1 MDCDRKVTYLRE
13 DRTQSTSVS
22 TIHRERVCTRM
33 SQNSCGRC
41 PPGVPASM
49 LQRLPFRHNNT
60 LTMHTTT
67 CTGNGPYA
75 RISLCGILQHVLDAP
90 SLSLSLSLSLYTLTI
105 QLPLTFLARGVFT
118 FGLCLETTQ
127 PGSYGAFSQ
136 QPIMYPSAYVGSFM
150 REGWLGSPWHLGSWS
165 AQTSDSSSTSC
176 STRQG
181 RGFEISREYM

>member
-1 MDCDRKVTYLRE
+1 MDCDRKVTYPRE

-22 TIHRERVCTRM
+22 TIYRERVCTRI

-75 RISLCGILQHVLDAP
+75 RISLCGILQHVLDA
-90 SLSLSLSLSLYTLTI
+90 LSLSLSLHADDPTTSHFLSEGSIHLRLVPRDNTARFVRR
-105 QLPLTFLARGVFT
+105 FLAAAHNV
-118 FGLCLETTQ
+118 
-127 PGSYGAFSQ
+127 
-136 QPIMYPSAYVGSFM
+136 PIRVRRVIHERRVVRVAV
-150 REGWLGSPWHLGSWS
+150 
-165 AQTSDSSSTSC
+165 A
-176 STRQG
+176 
-181 RGFEISREYM
+181 SRIVVCPDVRFFIDFLLH